1 MQENKVENEKK
12 PSRKKTIISILIV
25 LLITAVVFII
35 LFNFNDIHETVALIK
50 TVDGKYMGL
59 AVLFLV
65 LYALTWPLSLVV
77 IAKTNRFKTHFLDN
91 YLVGASEHFFN
102 SITPF
107 STGGQPVQIY
117 LFTQKKIKAS
127 DSTGIIVANFIA
139 LMIASNAF
147 AIASLVYYGRF
158 SENFTGGTVWMI
170 GLGFAMNLFTL
181 TFMILMATCKF
192 IRDWF
197 KRILEFFCRN
207 KFIGKHLKKFIPVFD
222 NYCENAQSAAKEI
235 FSHKFTFVIA
245 VLVKGISLLFY
256 YAIPYF
262 ILKSLDVDL
271 AFVQLPFI
279 ILASAFA
286 ITTMVWV
293 PTPGGTGGI
302 EFAFTTI
309 FTTFA
314 GVTSAIGLTGM
325 ILWRALTYYLLM
337 IISLLSYIIFEISV
351 KRSRKLA
358 VAGEVPLMEASE
370 DFSLQSEEEE
380 RKDDSCTTECK

>member
-1 MQENKVENEKK
+1 MEDLKIEEQNNKK

-25 LLITAVVFII
+25 LLITAIVFII
-35 LFNFNDIHETVALIK
+35 LFNFNDIHETIDLIK

-65 LYALTWPLSLVV
+65 LYAILWPLSLAL
-77 IAKTNRFKTHFLDN
+77 IAKQNRFKTHFLDN
-91 YLVGASEHFFN
+91 YLIGSSEHFFN

-117 LFTQKKIKAS
+117 LYTQKKIKAS
-127 DSTGIIVANFIA
+127 DSTGMIVANFIA
-139 LMIASNAF
+139 LLIASNAF

-158 SENFTGGTVWMI
+158 SVNFTGGTVWMI

-181 TFMILMATCKF
+181 AFMILMSTCKF

-197 KRILEFFCRN
+197 RKILEFFCRN
-207 KFIGKHLKKFIPVFD
+207 KLIGKHLKKFIPAFD
-222 NYCENAQSAAKEI
+222 SYCENAQAAAKEI
-235 FSHKFTFVIA
+235 FSHKLSFVGA
-245 VLVKGISLLFY
+245 VFVRGFSLLFY

-262 ILKSLDVDL
+262 ILKALGVDL
-271 AFVQLPFI
+271 SIAQLPFI

-314 GVTSAIGLTGM
+314 GVSSSIGLTGM

-337 IISLLSYIIFEISV
+337 LLSFICYIVYEILV
-351 KRSRKLA
+351 KRSKRVIPSQL
-358 VAGEVPLMEASE
+358 EVSDSFPK
-370 DFSLQSEEEE
+370 EEVE
-380 RKDDSCTTECK
+380 KDDTPTTEC